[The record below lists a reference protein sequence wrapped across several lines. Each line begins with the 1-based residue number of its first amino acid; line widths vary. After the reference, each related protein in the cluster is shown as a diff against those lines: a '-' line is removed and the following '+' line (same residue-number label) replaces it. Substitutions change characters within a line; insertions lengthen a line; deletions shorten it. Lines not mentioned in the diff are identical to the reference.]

1 MNPELQQLKDIH
13 LPHAINMWWPLAPG
27 WYVVIA
33 LIFATSIVIVY
44 VWRRRARQR
53 FTARFA
59 QVKLRDLQRLLQHN
73 PDNINIAA
81 EVSTLIRRTSL
92 CYFPRE
98 EIAGLSGSEWL
109 NFLNRTGNTTEF
121 TQAIGRL
128 LTDVPYQKNGVA
140 ELDSLFKLTNHW
152 LSGITAVAKKHR
164 KLVEK

>member
-13 LPHAINMWWPLAPG
+13 LPQVINMWWPLAPG

-33 LIFATSIVIVY
+33 LMFVIGIVITY
-44 VWRRRARQR
+44 IWRKYAQER

-59 QVKLRDLQRLLQHN
+59 QAKLRDLQKLLLNN

-81 EVSTLIRRTSL
+81 EVSTLIRRTAL

-140 ELDSLFKLTNHW
+140 ELDSLFKLTNQW
-152 LSGITAVAKKHR
+152 LAGITSAAKKDR
-164 KLVEK
+164 KNV